1 MRFLTSACVALV
13 LLLAIGVLALNVS
26 AAVTVTRAELKG
38 GQLLVEGQGA
48 VPNAAISIDGVV
60 RGRADGG
67 GQFEITVNGFSS
79 PTCKITV
86 SDGSTSTTVA
96 VSGCTANLGVTLALL
111 SINPTSV
118 VGGTSSQGTA
128 TLTSAAPP
136 GGSVVTLSSSKPSVS
151 SVPASVTVLAGT
163 TSASF
168 SISTVSVPAPTSATI
183 SGSFGGV
190 TKSATLTVTPSQ
202 GPAAPTGLAPASGAS
217 VVVPFSVSWS
227 AVSDPNGI
235 VAYNWQVS
243 PSSTFTPVV
252 LLDSTN
258 GQTQDTVGGLA
269 TGTYFW
275 RVQAVNG
282 AFVQGAWSVSSSFT
296 VTGAGPGSPGTPAL
310 GPTQGYSTFHPMEV
324 IHFSWSAAASAATY
338 VLQASKDP
346 SFPVLTRFQFDN
358 IPTTTFAFAIGD
370 SDTGNYNA
378 RVFAVTSAGIAGV
391 TSNVITFSVFFTNP
405 LPPPPS
411 PVSPANGV
419 TLTLPVTLTWTNVP
433 NPQPGGYE
441 IQIAKNSAFS
451 AIEDDSP
458 QLNDPARTVLSLT
471 SGSKF
476 WHVRSFQG
484 DASPTTAAVT
494 AWSTTGT
501 FAISSAPP
509 TPVSLTLATNPLFSG
524 DTTFVAVQLTAA
536 APSGGAS
543 IAMST
548 SNPAAAAVPTSVAMP
563 GNIAWTQF
571 QLQAGQVTV
580 ATSVTISATLN
591 GGTAS
596 VQFSVLPPSLKSLT
610 LSPSTISGGA
620 TAGAIVMLNG
630 QAPDG
635 GAVVSLSSSSPSASP
650 PATATVAP
658 GSFSASVPIPTS
670 RVTSNTLVT
679 ITASWNGVTAQA
691 QITLTPQLPPTS
703 LTLSPTSV
711 EGGGGSFGTVTIG
724 SPAPSDEILQ
734 LASSNP
740 AAASVNNGV
749 MIPAGMTT
757 GGFNIFTTV
766 VTAQTVVIIS
776 VSGGGVTLSASLTVT
791 PPPPPAPGDTVRI
804 SKCAY
809 DPDNKVLSIEATST
823 SSSATLRAYVT
834 STNTLIGTLTNNG
847 GGRYSRQFSWPSN
860 PGNVTVKSSL
870 GGSASCS
877 VVVSG

>member
-136 GGSVVTLSSSKPSVS
+136 GGSVVTLSSSKPSVA

-168 SISTVSVPAPTSATI
+168 SISTVSVPSPTSVTI

-190 TKSATLTVTPSQ
+190 TKPATLSVTPSQ

-217 VVVPFSVSWS
+217 GVVPFTISWS
-227 AVSDPNGI
+227 AVTHPSGI
-235 VAYNWQVS
+235 IAYNLQGS
-243 PSSTFTPVV
+243 PS
-252 LLDSTN
+252 
-258 GQTQDTVGGLA
+258 
-269 TGTYFW
+269 
-275 RVQAVNG
+275 
-282 AFVQGAWSVSSSFT
+282 
-296 VTGAGPGSPGTPAL
+296 AGINPR
-310 GPTQGYSTFHPMEV
+310 
-324 IHFSWSAAASAATY
+324 

-358 IPTTTFAFAIGD
+358 IPATTFAFAIGD

-378 RVFAVTSAGIAGV
+378 RLYAVTSAGIAGV
-391 TSNVITFSVFFTNP
+391 TSNVITFSVLFTNP

-441 IQIAKNSAFS
+441 IQIAKDSAFS
-451 AIEDDSP
+451 AIVDDSP

-543 IAMST
+543 IALST

-580 ATSVTISATLN
+580 ATSVTTTATLN
-591 GGTAS
+591 GGAAS

-610 LSPSTISGGA
+610 LSPSMIS
-620 TAGAIVMLNG
+620 
-630 QAPDG
+630 
-635 GAVVSLSSSSPSASP
+635 
-650 PATATVAP
+650 
-658 GSFSASVPIPTS
+658 
-670 RVTSNTLVT
+670 
-679 ITASWNGVTAQA
+679 
-691 QITLTPQLPPTS
+691 
-703 LTLSPTSV
+703 
-711 EGGGGSFGTVTIG
+711 
-724 SPAPSDEILQ
+724 
-734 LASSNP
+734 
-740 AAASVNNGV
+740 
-749 MIPAGMTT
+749 
-757 GGFNIFTTV
+757 
-766 VTAQTVVIIS
+766 
-776 VSGGGVTLSASLTVT
+776 
-791 PPPPPAPGDTVRI
+791 
-804 SKCAY
+804 
-809 DPDNKVLSIEATST
+809 
-823 SSSATLRAYVT
+823 
-834 STNTLIGTLTNNG
+834 
-847 GGRYSRQFSWPSN
+847 
-860 PGNVTVKSSL
+860 
-870 GGSASCS
+870 
-877 VVVSG
+877 